1 MIDVSKLRGIP
12 FRPEMLDALDRG
24 IKTQTRRVAKPWPPK
39 VRLLRTVSGDIPFE
53 DRLTAEPGVYDTAAN
68 ANGALSVIIRHGAIN
83 HLLGIRPG
91 EFEFVKAYRVGEIL
105 YVKEALKRDA
115 NAKAVYSNDESP
127 AGVAYYE
134 SPRPWCWQNKT
145 LPAIFMPKWAAR
157 RFIRITNV
165 RWARTQNISRADVL
179 AEGVTFPVHEENGK
193 RSLLIPLGGDDSP
206 LNFLPDGK
214 SLSECTADEMAKA
227 FWASL
232 IVRVRGLKGWQVNP
246 WQFVYDFEQV
256 RDE

>member
-1 MIDVSKLRGIP
+1 MIDATELRGIP
-12 FRPEMLDALDRG
+12 FRAEMLEALDKG
-24 IKTQTRRVAKPWPPK
+24 LKWQTRRVIKPWPPK
-39 VRLLRTVSGDIPFE
+39 VILTCTVRGDIPGE
-53 DRLTAEPGVYDTAAN
+53 DRLTAEPGIYDTAAN
-68 ANGALSVIIRHGAIN
+68 ANGALSVIIRHGKFN
-83 HLLGIRPG
+83 HLLGIKPG
-91 EFEFVKAYRVGEIL
+91 EFLFAKAYRPGEIL
-105 YVKEALKRDA
+105 YVKEGLKCDA
-115 NAKAVYSNDESP
+115 NGNTVYAKDEDP

-134 SPRPWCWQNKT
+134 APLPWCWKNKT